1 MENAIGLTPIELNE
15 IELYAVSGGFSL
27 GGFNVSL
34 KHSNISDLFN
44 NSGNVSINISNEID
58 INLVINL

>member
-1 MENAIGLTPIELNE
+1 MLFLED
-15 IELYAVSGGFSL
+15 FSL